1 MQSSPWFCELGRL
14 AMSRFKSFGVCLGL
28 FISPTLIMLLLTPFL
43 TLPITSYLL
52 QQKAQEVI
60 THTEERNNLLE
71 HNIVSQLPR
80 IKFDCGTGDMA
91 LLRNPSYYNSHIRF
105 AGIQTAE
112 GKSCSTLGAG
122 LPISDAIKDMPATA
136 DYIISTTPGATG
148 TEQEFVVYSK
158 RGGNLVYWVI
168 NNSFVHDLLLKP
180 CKNCFY
186 LEYTYNDPHFNEVN
200 IPRGDAKI
208 KHQNKAISTS
218 NFDNLRNVEQ
228 KIWAGEEFRNYA
240 THLIRYYGLFISS
253 FIGMLLATGY
263 LLLRNHNNSLG
274 GMLNTALKNNEFIPF
289 YQPVVDSR
297 TKQVVGYEALIRW
310 RRGGELIPPGMF
322 IDYAERQGLIIPMTT
337 QLVSQ
342 IVADL
347 HKLHEM
353 QWVSINLVAAHV
365 EQPYLQ
371 DMLKKLQWPDP
382 KRLTFELTERIPI
395 SDVKAATREIATLGL
410 RGYHF
415 KLDDFGT
422 GYGGFAYLQQLGIRC
437 IKIDKMF
444 IDTIGTTDLKR
455 NVLDA
460 IIAFGRESNME
471 MIAEG
476 VETNEQLEYLHE
488 QGVYLIQGYVYAKPM
503 PINELIEWESSFK
516 KQLK

>member
-1 MQSSPWFCELGRL
+1 MLAIPRL
-14 AMSRFKSFGVCLGL
+14 KSFWGCLCL
-28 FISPTLIMLLLTPFL
+28 FVFPIITMLFLTPFL
-43 TLPITSYLL
+43 TSPITRYLL
-52 QQKAQEVI
+52 QEKAQEVI

-71 HNIVSQLPR
+71 HNIVSQLPK
-80 IKFDCGTGDMA
+80 IKFNCGLGDIE

-105 AGIQTAE
+105 AGIKTSG
-112 GKSCSTLGAG
+112 GKSCSTLGTG
-122 LPISDAIKDMPATA
+122 LPISDAIKDMPSKA

-148 TEQEFVVYSK
+148 IEQEFVVYSK
-158 RGGNLVYWVI
+158 RGGNLIYWVI
-168 NNSFVHDLLLKP
+168 NNSFVHDLLLRP

-186 LEYTYNDPHFNEVN
+186 LEYTYNDPRFNEIN
-200 IPRGDAKI
+200 IPRGDVKI
-208 KHQNKAISTS
+208 KHQNQAISIS
-218 NFDNLRNVEQ
+218 HLDSLRKVEQ
-228 KIWAGEEFRNYA
+228 KIWAGEKFRNYV
-240 THLIRYYGLFISS
+240 THLIRYYGLFFSS
-253 FIGMLLATGY
+253 VVGLLLVTAY

-274 GMLNTALKNNEFIPF
+274 GMLKSALKKNEFIPY
-289 YQPVVDSR
+289 YQPIVDSR
-297 TKQVVGYEALIRW
+297 TQQVVGYEALIRW
-310 RRGGELIPPGMF
+310 RRGGELIPPGIF
-322 IDYAERQGLIIPMTT
+322 IDYAERQGLIIPITT
-337 QLVSQ
+337 QLVSK

-347 HKLHEM
+347 HKFYGM

-371 DMLKKLQWPDP
+371 DLLKKLQWPDP
-382 KRLTFELTERIPI
+382 KKLTFELTERIPI

-476 VETNEQLEYLHE
+476 VETDEQLEYLHK

-503 PINELIEWESSFK
+503 PINQLIEWELSFK
-516 KQLK
+516 GKQLK